1 MKLRGAVLL
10 LAAVAATAL
19 AQEGPAPSGTPADPL
34 DSLDA
39 AQMQKAIDALRQ
51 NHVRGPSL
59 DATNLTR
66 ATLRGLLANLSPGA
80 ELADAQPAPAAESP
94 FRSEILDGRAGYIRL
109 GSLIAE
115 NIGQLDTALRE
126 FSEKKVHGVI
136 LDLRATPETTDFA
149 LAAQASERF
158 VPAGTALFSL
168 AGAAPAASRDFV
180 SEGAPLFRG
189 VIIVIIDENTAG
201 AAEAL
206 AATLRWNARAL
217 LVGTRSSGR
226 CVEFTALPLGGDRQL
241 RFASAEVRVAGQ
253 SVYPRGLRPDIE
265 VAQDDETRTAIM
277 KEALE
282 KGMAPFVFETERA
295 KLNEAALVAGTNPE
309 IDSEPSAE
317 GLVDRPLQRAV
328 DLVTAIKLFRHQD

>member
-1 MKLRGAVLL
+1 MNLRSTVLL
-10 LAAVAATAL
+10 FAAVAATAFS
-19 AQEGPAPSGTPADPL
+19 QEKPAPSRSAADPL

-51 NHVRGPSL
+51 THVRGSSL
-59 DATNLTR
+59 DATSLTR
-66 ATLRGLLANLSPGA
+66 ATLRGLLESLSPGA

-94 FRSEILDGRAGYIRL
+94 FRSEILDARAGYVRL
-109 GSLIAE
+109 GSLSAE
-115 NIGQLDTALRE
+115 NLGLLDTALRE
-126 FSEKKVHGVI
+126 FAEKKVHGVV

-149 LAAQASERF
+149 LAAQAAGRF

-168 AGAAPAASRDFV
+168 AGTAPASSRDFV
-180 SEGAPLFRG
+180 SEGVPLFRG
-189 VIIVIIDENTAG
+189 AIVVIIDENTAG

-226 CVEFTALPLGGDRQL
+226 CVEFTLVPLGGERQL
-241 RFASAEVRVAGQ
+241 RLATAEVRVAGQ
-253 SVYPRGLRPDIE
+253 AVYPRGLRADIE
-265 VAQDDETRTAIM
+265 VAQDAETRAAIL

-282 KGMAPFVFETERA
+282 KGVAPFVFETERA